1 MPGSFKNAVQSWIPQ
16 NQPSPTLLQ
25 GSRVELH
32 PFTHAQFASLNCIK
46 RLRLN
51 KNSLT
56 GSHQS
61 SIGNVSRVSAPA
73 VSLLEPFLFLF
84 DCLCR
89 RRSFPPC
96 ISGSLGQSWSRISA
110 AFCVQPVYT
119 SVLSGC
125 IHSVTFG
132 RYSSSSCLFG
142 CRCQHNC
149 CPLYSKCAHSDCPFW
164 LSCISVIVR
173 AHFRASCLW
182 VCWLPSCTKFLFM
195 SR

>member
-1 MPGSFKNAVQSWIPQ
+1 MPGSFKNVVQSWIPQ

-32 PFTHAQFASLNCIK
+32 PFAQVQFASLNRAQ

-89 RRSFPPC
+89 HHLFPPC
-96 ISGSLGQSWSRISA
+96 ISGSLGQLWSRIPA

-119 SVLSGC
+119 SVLSSC
-125 IHSVTFG
+125 IHSVTYG
-132 RYSSSSCLFG
+132 RYSPSSCLLG
-142 CRCQHNC
+142 CRCQHNY
-149 CPLYSKCAHSDCPFW
+149 CPFYSKCAHSDCPFW
-164 LSCISVIVR
+164 LSYISVIVR
-173 AHFRASCLW
+173 AHFRVSCLW
-182 VCWLPSCTKFLFM
+182 LSLLTHP
-195 SR
+195 